1 MKRFAVLVWL
11 FSLTV
16 AFAWSAHETL
26 TYLIVKST
34 LPNADDLVEIT
45 PYSYNEKRIYNIE
58 RLILDD
64 VCGRF
69 MVNFIPSWAKFYPP
83 DPAPINNKVPVWQ
96 VLTVYSVEPDLG
108 MDEGLNLS
116 PLQSIIGNSQ
126 GVRHMKYKLLFFD
139 FFEGSESFLY
149 FVEMSKQAFQRN
161 DRYWGYRFLARAIH
175 HLEDLSMPYHN
186 APGRLGDVLESLL
199 WNREKGMELAYRHFS
214 YDEYLAYSLYL
225 EDQEAINSI
234 VEAQP
239 KRVKNM
245 RELIQR
251 VRLLGL
257 RNLEDVDKIF
267 ARVYPNLDRSLSWND
282 FEASAKQLEELKRI
296 TNHIMKDFSA
306 YLKGFLLDFL
316 TQVGEI

>member
-1 MKRFAVLVWL
+1 MKRFMTLVWL
-11 FSLTV
+11 LSFAV
-16 AFAWSAHETL
+16 VFAWSAHETL
-26 TYLIVKST
+26 TYLVVKSC

-45 PYSYNEKRIYNIE
+45 PYSYEEKRIYNTE

-69 MVNFIPSWAKFYPP
+69 MANFIPSWARFYPP
-83 DPAPINNKVPVWQ
+83 DPAPIDGKVPVWQ

-149 FVEMSKQAFQRN
+149 FVEMSKQAFGRN

-186 APGRLGDVLESLL
+186 APGRLGEVLESLL

-214 YDEYLAYSLYL
+214 YDDYLAYLLYL
-225 EDQEAINSI
+225 EDEEVISSI
-234 VEAQP
+234 VESQP
-239 KRVKNM
+239 KRARNM

-257 RNLEDVDKIF
+257 RNLEAVDRIF
-267 ARVYPNLDRSLSWND
+267 SSVYSGLDRTLSWND
-282 FEASAKQLEELKRI
+282 FEASSEQLKELKSI
-296 TNHIMKDFSA
+296 TKLIMKEFSG